1 MVYGREYDLVT
12 YQRIISDV
20 DSSLVLK
27 ATSRVNEDIL
37 AKMKIHSEISIYW
50 WEYLQSLADLF
61 LSQLA
66 HQFLY
71 FALRMVLIVYLA
83 NDLLGSI
90 GRLVHEALRFPFAID
105 ISRFF
110 YQPQIFFSIH
120 YSSYSDNVNVAM
132 TSPSPRASSQ

>member
-1 MVYGREYDLVT
+1 MIYGREYDLVT
-12 YQRIISDV
+12 YQRIVADV
-20 DSSLVLK
+20 DSALVLK

-50 WEYLQSLADLF
+50 WEYLQSLANLF

-110 YQPQIFFSIH
+110 YQSQIFFSIH